1 MFKYF
6 LIGSIG
12 GLLSGILGIGGGV
25 VFVPLLTYLTKTDFK
40 TNTGV
45 SSLAVV
51 FVATGS
57 SITYIFNDFLRGTN
71 LVFEILIIIVGGII
85 GGYFGSKLTAKIN
98 TPLLKKLF
106 SILLIVSAYRIIF
119 STTVIATYEDN
130 MILYFLIGFVSGIG
144 SGLLGIG
151 GGIIRIPMLIFFGGF
166 EQIIA
171 QGISLLTT
179 IPTAFTAAATKIRKE
194 NNLLKVGLIVGIFGV
209 LGSIIGGNLAFNIIP
224 RDTLSISFG
233 IFLTLVSVNMFISN
247 K

>member
-1 MFKYF
+1 MIKYF

-25 VFVPLLTYLTKTDFK
+25 VFVPLVTYLTKTDFK

-57 SITYIFNDFLRGTN
+57 SVTYIFNDFSSGTN
-71 LVFEILIIIVGGII
+71 LVFEILIIIIGGII

-98 TPLLKKLF
+98 TQLLKKLF
-106 SILLIVSAYRIIF
+106 SILLIASAYRIIF
-119 STTVIATYEDN
+119 STTVTATYEDN
-130 MILYFLIGFVSGIG
+130 IILYFFIGFVSGVG

-179 IPTAFTAAATKIRKE
+179 IPTALTAAATKIRKE
-194 NNLLKVGLIVGIFGV
+194 NNLLKIGLIVGIFGV
-209 LGSIIGGNLAFNIIP
+209 LGSVIGGSLAFSIIP

>member
-57 SITYIFNDFLRGTN
+57 SITYILNDFSNGIN
-71 LVFEILIIIVGGII
+71 LVFEILIIITGGII
-85 GGYFGSKLTAKIN
+85 GGYFGSKLTIKIN
-98 TPLLKKLF
+98 TQLLKKIF
-106 SILLIVSAYRIIF
+106 SILLIASAYKIIF
-119 STTVIATYEDN
+119 STNVTSAYEDN
-130 MILYFLIGFVSGIG
+130 VVLYFLIGFVSGIG

-166 EQIIA
+166 EQLIA

-179 IPTAFTAAATKIRKE
+179 IPTALTAAATKIRNQ
-194 NNLLKVGLIVGIFGV
+194 NNLLKIGLIVGIFGV
-209 LGSIIGGNLAFNIIP
+209 LGSIIGGSLAFSIIP
-224 RDTLSISFG
+224 RDTLSMSFG
-233 IFLTLVSVNMFISN
+233 IFLILVSINMFIST

>member
-1 MFKYF
+1 M
-6 LIGSIG
+6 
-12 GLLSGILGIGGGV
+12 
-25 VFVPLLTYLTKTDFK
+25 
-40 TNTGV
+40 
-45 SSLAVV
+45 
-51 FVATGS
+51 
-57 SITYIFNDFLRGTN
+57 
-71 LVFEILIIIVGGII
+71 FEILIIIVGGII

>member
-25 VFVPLLTYLTKTDFK
+25 IFVPLLTYLTKTDFK

-57 SITYIFNDFLRGTN
+57 SITYIFNDFSSGTN
-71 LVFEILIIIVGGII
+71 LVFEILIIIIGGII

-98 TPLLKKLF
+98 TPLLEKLF

>member
-1 MFKYF
+1 MIQYF

-57 SITYIFNDFLRGTN
+57 SVTYIFNDFSSGTN
-71 LVFEILIIIVGGII
+71 LVFEILIIIIGGII
-85 GGYFGSKLTAKIN
+85 GG
-98 TPLLKKLF
+98 LF
-106 SILLIVSAYRIIF
+106 SILLIASAYRIIF
-119 STTVIATYEDN
+119 STTVTATYEDN
-130 MILYFLIGFVSGIG
+130 IILYFFVGFVSGIG

-179 IPTAFTAAATKIRKE
+179 IPTALTAAATKIRKE
-194 NNLLKVGLIVGIFGV
+194 NNLLKIGLIVGIFGV
-209 LGSIIGGNLAFNIIP
+209 LGSVIGGSLAFSIIP

>member
-1 MFKYF
+1 MIKYF

-57 SITYIFNDFLRGTN
+57 SITYIFNDFSSGTN
-71 LVFEILIIIVGGII
+71 LVFEILIIIIGGII

-98 TPLLKKLF
+98 TQLLKKLF
-106 SILLIVSAYRIIF
+106 SILLIASAYRIIF
-119 STTVIATYEDN
+119 STTVTATYEDN
-130 MILYFLIGFVSGIG
+130 IILYFFIGFVSGIG

-179 IPTAFTAAATKIRKE
+179 IPTALTAATKIRKE
-194 NNLLKVGLIVGIFGV
+194 NNLLKIGLIVGIFGV
-209 LGSIIGGNLAFNIIP
+209 LGSVIGGSLAFSIIP

>member
-1 MFKYF
+1 MIKYF

-57 SITYIFNDFLRGTN
+57 SVTYIFNDFSSGTN
-71 LVFEILIIIVGGII
+71 LVFEILIIIIGGII
-85 GGYFGSKLTAKIN
+85 GGYFGSKLTAKTN
-98 TPLLKKLF
+98 TQLLKKLF
-106 SILLIVSAYRIIF
+106 SILLIASAYRIIF
-119 STTVIATYEDN
+119 STTVTATYEDN
-130 MILYFLIGFVSGIG
+130 IILYFFIGFV
-144 SGLLGIG
+144 
-151 GGIIRIPMLIFFGGF
+151 
-166 EQIIA
+166 
-171 QGISLLTT
+171 
-179 IPTAFTAAATKIRKE
+179 PTALTAAVTKIRKD
-194 NNLLKVGLIVGIFGV
+194 NNLLKIGLIIGIFGV
-209 LGSIIGGNLAFNIIP
+209 LGSVIGGSLAFSIIP

>member
-1 MFKYF
+1 VFIYF

-25 VFVPLLTYLTKTDFK
+25 VFVPLLTYLTKSKFK

-51 FVATGS
+51 FVASGS
-57 SITYIFNDFLRGTN
+57 SITYILNDFSEGTN
-71 LVFEILIIIVGGII
+71 FLVEILIIVIGGIS
-85 GGYFGSKLTAKIN
+85 GSYLGSKLTAKIN
-98 TPLLKKLF
+98 TQLLKKIF
-106 SILLIVSAYRIIF
+106 SFLLIASAYRIIF
-119 STTVIATYEDN
+119 STSVSSVFQDN
-130 MILYFLIGFVSGIG
+130 IILYFLIGLISGIG

-166 EQIIA
+166 DQIIA

-179 IPTAFTAAATKIRKE
+179 IPTALTAAVTKIRK
-194 NNLLKVGLIVGIFGV
+194 NNDLLKIGLIVGVFGV
-209 LGSIIGGNLAFNIIP
+209 LGSVIGGNLAFNVIP
-224 RDTLSISFG
+224 RDLLNISFG
-233 IFLTLVSVNMFISN
+233 IFLILVSINMFISS

>member
-1 MFKYF
+1 
-6 LIGSIG
+6 
-12 GLLSGILGIGGGV
+12 
-25 VFVPLLTYLTKTDFK
+25 
-40 TNTGV
+40 
-45 SSLAVV
+45 
-51 FVATGS
+51 
-57 SITYIFNDFLRGTN
+57 
-71 LVFEILIIIVGGII
+71 
-85 GGYFGSKLTAKIN
+85 
-98 TPLLKKLF
+98 
-106 SILLIVSAYRIIF
+106 
-119 STTVIATYEDN
+119 

>member
-1 MFKYF
+1 MIKYF

-57 SITYIFNDFLRGTN
+57 SITYIFNDFLSGTN
-71 LVFEILIIIVGGII
+71 LVFEILIIIIGGII

-98 TPLLKKLF
+98 TQLLKKLF
-106 SILLIVSAYRIIF
+106 SILLIASAYRIIF
-119 STTVIATYEDN
+119 STTVTATYEDN
-130 MILYFLIGFVSGIG
+130 IILYFFIGFVSGVG

-179 IPTAFTAAATKIRKE
+179 IPTAFTAAAIKIRKE

>member
-1 MFKYF
+1 MIKYF

-25 VFVPLLTYLTKTDFK
+25 IFVPLLTYLTKTDFK

-51 FVATGS
+51 FVASGS
-57 SITYIFNDFLRGTN
+57 SITYIFNDFSSGTN
-71 LVFEILIIIVGGII
+71 LVFEILIIIIGGII
-85 GGYFGSKLTAKIN
+85 GGYFGSKLTAKTN
-98 TPLLKKLF
+98 TQLLKKLF
-106 SILLIVSAYRIIF
+106 SILLIASAYRIIF

>member
-1 MFKYF
+1 MFVYF
-6 LIGSIG
+6 IIGSIG

-25 VFVPLLTYLTKTDFK
+25 VFVPLLTYLTKSDFK

-51 FVATGS
+51 LVASGS
-57 SITYIFNDFLRGTN
+57 SITYILNDFSDGSNFL
-71 LVFEILIIIVGGII
+71 FEILIIVIGGIVGSYI
-85 GGYFGSKLTAKIN
+85 GSKLTESIN
-98 TPLLKKLF
+98 TDLLKKIF
-106 SILLIVSAYRIIF
+106 SILLIASAYRIIF
-119 STTVIATYEDN
+119 SSSVSSAFQDN
-130 MILYFLIGFVSGIG
+130 VVLYFLIGLVSGIG

-179 IPTAFTAAATKIRKE
+179 IPTALTAAVTKIRKDRQ
-194 NNLLKVGLIVGIFGV
+194 LLKIGLIVGVFGV
-209 LGSIIGGNLAFNIIP
+209 LGSIVGGNLAFNVIP
-224 RDTLSISFG
+224 RDLLNIGFG
-233 IFLTLVSVNMFISN
+233 IFLTLVSINMFISS

>member
-25 VFVPLLTYLTKTDFK
+25 IFVPLLTYLTKTDFK

-57 SITYIFNDFLRGTN
+57 SITYIFNDFSSGTN
-71 LVFEILIIIVGGII
+71 LVFEVLIIIIGGII

-233 IFLTLVSVNMFISN
+233 IFLTLGSVNMFISN